1 MDMESMVG
9 IPGIFAQ
16 QGAGTT
22 TGRAMATCI
31 HGRNANAQTNAQK
44 REKVRKERM
53 GLDGC
58 MGR

>member
-1 MDMESMVG
+1 MVG